1 LKSTS
6 TYTITDVTPTE
17 MGVRLESLG
26 NSNVVNYVFD
36 HGWNMVNMP
45 PWKYSPNDG
54 LGVKLPL
61 TLGSTW
67 KLSVEATNVLN
78 GATFHRSGTSKV
90 VGKDN
95 VVTGA
100 GIFDAYKIE
109 ISSSLDN
116 TKAPTNNSVQNLTLW
131 YVPSVA
137 RWVKMIATTTANGHV
152 TQNTSVELTAYGRR
166 E

>member
-1 LKSTS
+1 
-6 TYTITDVTPTE
+6 VTPTE
-17 MGVRLESLG
+17 IGVRLESLG
-26 NSNVVNYVFD
+26 NSNVANYVFD

-61 TLGSTW
+61 TPGSTW
-67 KLSVEATNVLN
+67 KLSVEATNIQS

-100 GIFDAYKIE
+100 GIFDAYKVE
-109 ISSSLDN
+109 ISSSVDN
-116 TKAPTNNSVQNLTLW
+116 VKVAANNAGQSLTIW

-137 RWVKMIATTTANGHV
+137 RWVKMIVTTTANGHV
-152 TQNTSVELTAYGRR
+152 TQNTSVELMAYGRR
-166 E
+166 Q